1 MVALA
6 AGGLLSSASAQVYQ
20 PGPGLPPVVTTTT
33 TVPSTTTTVPSA
45 TSVPSTTVVVGGGTT
60 IPTTSAPTTTV
71 ATVVGP
77 GQVGGSASLGGS
89 VTNEICGFL
98 PGSTVQLT
106 LNGTVSVGTTVADP
120 NGCITITIK
129 VLNDKP
135 QLVVDGTQAN
145 GICGTNMVVATGP
158 GASGGTFSQSDS
170 VTVNCAAQPTSSS
183 SGLPFTGANV
193 LKLVVAAAVLIMMGA
208 LLVIADRR
216 RGRARD

>member
-1 MVALA
+1 
-6 AGGLLSSASAQVYQ
+6 
-20 PGPGLPPVVTTTT
+20 VVTTTT
-33 TVPSTTTTVPSA
+33 TVPSTTTAAPS
-45 TSVPSTTVVVGGGTT
+45 STTVPAATTTVAPTT
-60 IPTTSAPTTTV
+60 IPASSGATTTTTV

-77 GQVGGSASLGGS
+77 GQAGGSASLGGS
-89 VTNEICGFL
+89 ITNEVCGFL

-106 LNGTVSVGTTVADP
+106 LNGTVSAGTTTADS

-129 VLNDKP
+129 VLSDTP

-193 LKLVVAAAVLIMMGA
+193 LKLAAAAVVLIMMGA
-208 LLVIADRR
+208 LLVVADRR
-216 RGRARD
+216 RSRVRD